1 MFREH
6 LRGENGCECIRQQLD
21 RGRGIF
27 GLDVVGGAG
36 VLRWWLLGLSV
47 VGKGECNRRVLDPA
61 TCFVV
66 SGWNSTQAFVEDTV
80 ERVTC

>member
-1 MFREH
+1 M
-6 LRGENGCECIRQQLD
+6 Q
-21 RGRGIF
+21 
-27 GLDVVGGAG
+27 VGGAG

-47 VGKGECNRRVLDPA
+47 VGKGERNRRVLDPA

-80 ERVTC
+80 E